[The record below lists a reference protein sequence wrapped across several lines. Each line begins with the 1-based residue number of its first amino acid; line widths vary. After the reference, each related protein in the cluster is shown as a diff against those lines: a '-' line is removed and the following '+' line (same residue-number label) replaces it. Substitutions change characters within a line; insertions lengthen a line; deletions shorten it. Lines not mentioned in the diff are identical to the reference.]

1 MLSKASGWF
10 RGATFLCLCCVC
22 TLAFGA
28 HRERACL
35 KYAATYGWSQP
46 YEVEAEV
53 ISGMDLNTA
62 VGSYTRFKG
71 FATYAVVFWD
81 QDQASIFELPSYSID
96 QLPIMPAEV
105 QDQTGR
111 LWKISADNGACI

>member
-1 MLSKASGWF
+1 MHSISTGWIK
-10 RGATFLCLCCVC
+10 GAAFLCLCGVC
-22 TLAFGA
+22 TVAFGA

-35 KYAATYGWSQP
+35 KYAINYGWSQP
-46 YEVEAEV
+46 YEVDAEV

-71 FATYAVVFWD
+71 FATYAVIFWS
-81 QDQASIFELPSYSID
+81 QDQASIFELPSYAID
-96 QLPIMPAEV
+96 QLPIVPTEV

-111 LWKISADNGACI
+111 AWKISADNGVCS